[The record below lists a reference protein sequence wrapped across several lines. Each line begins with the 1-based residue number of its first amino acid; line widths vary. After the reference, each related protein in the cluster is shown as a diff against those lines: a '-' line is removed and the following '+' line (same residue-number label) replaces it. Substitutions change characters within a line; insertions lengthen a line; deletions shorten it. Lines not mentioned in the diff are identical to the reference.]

1 MAKKIYS
8 TKVVELG
15 GQVADFIAAA
25 KMIIMFEESM
35 ALPELRD
42 ACVMHTGNKLDDM
55 IKPGDI
61 YKIGNAEFKIIKVG
75 SEVQK
80 NLMNLG
86 HITVKFDG
94 GKGDVL
100 EGSLH
105 VEDKPIPDIKV
116 GDELAIYKAAEE
128 SADGS
133 WLGLKGKVAVV
144 TGAASGIGKAVA
156 QAFLDNGAN
165 VVVCDM
171 NPNEPSFNIT
181 ESSGKVKYVVTNVT
195 DAKNVDDMVKVA
207 LDTFGKIDILVNN
220 AGINIPTLLV
230 DPKDP
235 HGKYEL
241 NENVYD
247 KVTGVNI
254 KGVYLVAQ
262 AVGHEM
268 VKNGGGVIINMSSES
283 GLEGSEGQS
292 IYAATKNAV
301 NSFTRSWA
309 KELGKY
315 NIRVVGMAPGIMEAT
330 GLRTLAYEEALAYTR
345 GITVDDLRKGY
356 SSTKTTPLGRSG
368 KLTEV
373 ADAVMFLASD
383 RASYIHG
390 VTYNVAGGK
399 TRG

>member
-42 ACVMHTGNKLDDM
+42 ACVIHTGNKLDDT

-61 YKIGNAEFKIIKVG
+61 YKIGDAEFKIIKVG

-94 GKGDVL
+94 GKGELL

-105 VEDKPIPDIKV
+105 VEEKPIPEIKP

-128 SADGS
+128 ISDGS
-133 WLGLKGKVAVV
+133 WLGLKGKTAIV

-171 NPNEPSFNIT
+171 NPNEPSFT
-181 ESSGKVKYVVTNVT
+181 TSESSGKVKYVVTNVT
-195 DAKNVDDMVKVA
+195 DPKNVEEMIKVA
-207 LDTFGKIDILVNN
+207 LETFGKIDVLVNN
-220 AGINIPTLLV
+220 AGINIPCLLI

-241 NENVYD
+241 NDKVYD
-247 KVTGVNI
+247 KVTGVNL

-262 AVGHEM
+262 AAGHEM
-268 VKNGGGVIINMSSES
+268 VKSGGGVIINMSSES

-315 NIRVVGMAPGIMEAT
+315 NIRVVGVAPGIMEAT

-373 ADAVMFLASD
+373 ADTVVFLASD
-383 RASYIHG
+383 RAAYIHG